1 MTATYCITVK
11 KSQVKNTKGLLNLSQ
26 PEMVNGFIGIAREYG
41 GWLNLAPDSVLKM
54 EYAPDHK
61 E

>member
-1 MTATYCITVK
+1 VK
-11 KSQVKNTKGLLNLSQ
+11 HTKGLLNLSQ
-26 PEMVNGFIGIAREYG
+26 PEMVNGFIGIAREDG